1 MNGWTWLE
9 KCSWI
14 DKRERKDELIWSMNK
29 DVFSVNS
36 MYKDLMETDT
46 LPDFCTSWKPKLPLK
61 IIVFLWY
68 FKKKE

>member
-36 MYKDLMETDT
+36 MYKDLMENNTP
-46 LPDFCTSWKPKLPLK
+46 PDFLYLLEPEASLK
-61 IIVFLWY
+61 N
-68 FKKKE
+68 